1 MPGGSV
7 ASKPTPRTPPVKS
20 VGAGITVAN
29 RAPFAVPASANA
41 PAEAPLFIFT
51 TPVIVPAAAAP
62 QAAGIKP
69 VHEPDGETPRF
80 PVMTVSPKV
89 VGLDTSVCAMTAYG
103 AAVPRGVPRGMPSA
117 DARGESMAPKRPTV
131 ITARANKEKLWGL
144 ISFSLRICRTSVTP
158 PAETGSRTP
167 YFRICQIQNLFK
179 IEQVLGQGPR
189 VGLTGDR

>member
-7 ASKPTPRTPPVKS
+7 ASKPTPRTPAVKS

-41 PAEAPLFIFT
+41 PAEALLFIFT

-117 DARGESMAPKRPTV
+117 DARGASMAQNMPIARGARPALRILMSMCFLAAGTLRSIRAV
-131 ITARANKEKLWGL
+131 CGLRVSPVWGQSFCQTKSLCRSRANEAKYHIL
-144 ISFSLRICRTSVTP
+144 
-158 PAETGSRTP
+158 
-167 YFRICQIQNLFK
+167 
-179 IEQVLGQGPR
+179 
-189 VGLTGDR
+189 